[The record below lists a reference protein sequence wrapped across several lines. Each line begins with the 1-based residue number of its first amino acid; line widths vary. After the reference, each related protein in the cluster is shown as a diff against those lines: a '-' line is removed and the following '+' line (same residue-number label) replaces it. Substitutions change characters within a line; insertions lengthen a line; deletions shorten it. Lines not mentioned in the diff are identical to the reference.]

1 MLRGNK
7 KGSQLAP
14 RSHICPDRESI
25 KSQNSLLNRLL
36 AGAIRVVQ
44 GVSYD

>member
-25 KSQNSLLNRLL
+25 KSSNPLL
-36 AGAIRVVQ
+36 ALLLARAILAVQ